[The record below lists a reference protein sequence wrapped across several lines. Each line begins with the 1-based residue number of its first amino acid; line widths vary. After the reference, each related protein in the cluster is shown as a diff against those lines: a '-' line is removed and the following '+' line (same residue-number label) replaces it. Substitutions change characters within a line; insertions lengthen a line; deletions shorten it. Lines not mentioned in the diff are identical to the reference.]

1 MSQLWVWG
9 DCAHGGSILASGQV
23 AGAPAGRPFPWARNH
38 LAIKAGS
45 SAGGWKWSSDSS
57 CFVTHFLRRGMCLH
71 LSPKVYNE
79 GHHSRNEESTLTP
92 RGTSHLLTVASQL
105 LTVQGREVGTHLLAN
120 NSIVIVSGESDQQ
133 MLTSELSVVSVG
145 VRRRTHTG
153 VSVAALRDTEGWRGG
168 HCAPRDLVHST

>member
-1 MSQLWVWG
+1 MSNNRSQIPRRLHCLVSQLWVWG

-79 GHHSRNEESTLTP
+79 GHHSRNEVRVHTHAKRNKSSPHSGLPVANST
-92 RGTSHLLTVASQL
+92 
-105 LTVQGREVGTHLLAN
+105 RE
-120 NSIVIVSGESDQQ
+120 
-133 MLTSELSVVSVG
+133 
-145 VRRRTHTG
+145 
-153 VSVAALRDTEGWRGG
+153 RGG
-168 HCAPRDLVHST
+168 NPPFGKQQHSNCLR